1 MFATGPVRIDWLQ
14 HNNNNNNNN
23 NSDNQA
29 GMHVGSWCA
38 GAPGVYV
45 QLLVLMRCNK
55 EL

>member
-23 NSDNQA
+23 NNS
-29 GMHVGSWCA
+29 
-38 GAPGVYV
+38 VYV